1 MYEVYYYGRL
11 ELNREPSD
19 KVKRFFEKLAEW
31 DLRDN
36 KEIFHTSPG
45 RKDIPDSELRS
56 IIVDTLEP
64 EGLVLNGT
72 ICWDGDK
79 REDLGKIVVRDNK
92 VTVYYAN
99 ITYKDCDGRTES
111 ETEEQRAACAG

>member
-19 KVKRFFEKLAEW
+19 KVKRFFENSAEW
-31 DLRDN
+31 ELRDG

-56 IIVDTLEP
+56 IIANTLEP
-64 EGLVLNGT
+64 EGLLLNGT
-72 ICWDGDK
+72 IYWDGDT
-79 REDLGKIVVRDNK
+79 REDAGKIVVRDNQ
-92 VTVYYAN
+92 VTVYYAHLVYLSSN
-99 ITYKDCDGRTES
+99 GEPEPKPE
-111 ETEEQRAACAG
+111 EEQAA